1 MTYTPDD
8 IERLHRAARERA
20 QALRDEA
27 MDELWH
33 DLERWLQRSA
43 HAALRAS
50 ERFAHRLQH
59 HRQLRG
65 DPRPA
70 RRSSLLGS
78 LSQD

>member
-27 MDELWH
+27 MDEMWH
-33 DLERWLQRSA
+33 DLERWLHRSA
-43 HAALRAS
+43 QSAARAAERLAQRLR
-50 ERFAHRLQH
+50 H
-59 HRQLRG
+59 HDQLR
-65 DPRPA
+65 RPDA
-70 RRSSLLGS
+70 RRGLLGS

>member
-27 MDELWH
+27 MDEMWH
-33 DLERWLQRSA
+33 DLERWLHRSA
-43 HAALRAS
+43 HSAARAAERLAQRLRHHDALR
-50 ERFAHRLQH
+50 
-59 HRQLRG
+59 
-65 DPRPA
+65 RPSA
-70 RRSSLLGS
+70 RRGLLGR